1 MNINRDTAQQVE
13 SIMRDVGA
21 QIDNSVRVVMDNCD
35 EATFH
40 HYRRIAGKL
49 MGEILI
55 EILNPI
61 YAAHPDLTPPGLR
74 QDGKDHNA

>member
-1 MNINRDTAQQVE
+1 
-13 SIMRDVGA
+13 
-21 QIDNSVRVVMDNCD
+21 MDNCD